1 MPEPRPGD
9 TDNVVLLTEVRKGAS
24 KPATL
29 ARLGANLARVGKW
42 VGQNRLARG
51 RPYAYAVV
59 VLTDKGP
66 VVSASGFQ
74 SWDDYGVV
82 RNALRDYEESHRSF
96 AQRLAREPD
105 AKWDP
110 HEAVDAG
117 FERRRQVAAILA
129 AQKQARLDAF
139 PWVCEFCENRY
150 KTQRG
155 AERHE
160 RNCYRNPSASRYGAN
175 GGYDPILAKDGTV
188 CGYQARAGM
197 RPR

>member
-1 MPEPRPGD
+1 M
-9 TDNVVLLTEVRKGAS
+9 VLLTEARKGAA

-29 ARLGANLARVGKW
+29 GRLGANLARVGKW
-42 VGQNRLARG
+42 VAQDRLARG
-51 RPYAYAVV
+51 RPYAYVLV

-66 VVSASGFQ
+66 VVSASGLQ
-74 SWDDYGVV
+74 SWDDYDTV

-105 AKWDP
+105 AEWHP

-117 FERRRQVAAILA
+117 FERQKRLGAIWA
-129 AQKQARLDAF
+129 AQKQAKLDGL
-139 PWVCEFCENRY
+139 PWVCEFCGNRY
-150 KTQRG
+150 RTRRG

-160 RNCYRNPSASRYGAN
+160 RNCYRNPSAARYGEN

-188 CGYQARAGM
+188 CGYQARSGM
-197 RPR
+197 RPH